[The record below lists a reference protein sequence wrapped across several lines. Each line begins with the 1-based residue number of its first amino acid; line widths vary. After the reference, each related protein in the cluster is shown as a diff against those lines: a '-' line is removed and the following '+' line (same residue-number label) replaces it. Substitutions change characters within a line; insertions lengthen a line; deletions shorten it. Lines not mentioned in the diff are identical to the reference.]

1 MHVEAKGTSRATSE
15 AVWSLIA
22 EAGTYAK
29 WGLGIPRSRFERI
42 LEIEE
47 PRHLVSTVIRGIPVR
62 DYRAEVTLT
71 PTAEDTRIRWAATWG
86 KTLVGRIVRRKLRS
100 FYPDMMALLVA
111 AADRDA

>member
-1 MHVEAKGTSRATSE
+1 MPAAMSPRARSPNT
-15 AVWSLIA
+15 
-22 EAGTYAK
+22 
-29 WGLGIPRSRFERI
+29 GLGRSDGFALGARSRFERI